1 MKYIYIT
8 LSFFMLVNT
17 SYGQGKNTD
26 RADKLFGSYQYIAA
40 IDEYLKLAESN
51 KADQYIY
58 TQLANSYY
66 AIFNPK
72 EASKWYAKA
81 IQTKASAETYY
92 KYAQTLKGL
101 GKYQLA
107 NKQMETFS
115 SLLPNDSRAIEYKA
129 NPNYIPILID
139 KSKMFDVTI
148 TSLNKNGQSDFG
160 AVVTNDNNL
169 YFVSTRNASKKTDKW
184 DNQPYLDIYKSIRNS
199 NGTLSEPTAVNELN
213 TPYHDGPISISS
225 DGNTIYFARDGLSE
239 GKFEKVQSSKI
250 KIGQQGL
257 YKATKIDGKW
267 TNIVPLPLNS
277 TNYSLSSPSISRDG
291 KTLYFASN
299 MPGGYGESDIWK
311 VSVEADN
318 FGKPQNLGNTINT
331 SDKENFPFITDDNIL
346 YFSSKGK
353 QGLGGFDVFKVD
365 FNTNEPIQNLGK
377 PVNSEFDDFSFS
389 FNNTLNLGY
398 FSSNRKGSDAIYTA
412 NPVCLA
418 KIEVVVKNKKTGVI
432 LPNATLAISDPKGN
446 TITTKQTNSEG
457 KVSFEISCQTGCS
470 VIGSAPNF
478 DPESRLIDAINS
490 GNKVVEISLKPTEV
504 IITDTEVVLNNVYF
518 EFNKSNITEQGAAEL
533 DKLVKVMNENPSM
546 AIFVKSHTDSKGSN
560 EYNLLLSEQRAQ
572 ATVQYLISKGIS
584 VDKLT
589 GKGYGS
595 SEQKIKCDAN
605 CTEEQ
610 DAQNR
615 RSEFI
620 IVKK

>member
-1 MKYIYIT
+1 
-8 LSFFMLVNT
+8 MLVNT

-199 NGTLSEPTAVNELN
+199 NGTLSEPTAVIELN

-478 DPESRLIDAINS
+478 DPASRLIDAINS
-490 GNKVVEISLKPTEV
+490 GNKVVEISLEPTEV

-595 SEQKIKCDAN
+595 SKQKIKCDDN

>member
-1 MKYIYIT
+1 
-8 LSFFMLVNT
+8 MLVNT

-129 NPNYIPILID
+129 NPNYIPSLID
-139 KSKMFDVTI
+139 KSKMFDITI

-169 YFVSTRNASKKTDKW
+169 YFVSTRNDSKKTDKW

-267 TNIVPLPLNS
+267 TKIVPLPLNS

-389 FNNTLNLGY
+389 FNTTLNLGY

-418 KIEVVVKNKKTGVI
+418 QVEVIVKNKKTGVI
-432 LPNATLAISDPKGN
+432 LPNATIAISDPKGN

-470 VIGSAPNF
+470 VIGSALNF
-478 DPESRLIDAINS
+478 DPATRLIDVIKS
-490 GNKVVEISLKPTEV
+490 GNKVIEISLEPTEV

-533 DKLVKVMNENPSM
+533 DKLVKVMNENPLM
-546 AIFVKSHTDSKGSN
+546 AIFVKSHTDSKGSD

-584 VDKLT
+584 ENKLT

-595 SEQKIKCDAN
+595 SEQKVKCGSN

-615 RSEFI
+615 RSEFL